1 MEQTDHADPGL
12 IVHVFATA
20 KGPEAREHERR
31 LRGIWDVLGDR
42 LDMPVRQTGK
52 IEVRTAPGE
61 PLRQAVLRVE
71 GDVRCLSVA
80 LTGGSWEELNQL
92 WRECAGETGEWVM
105 GECRLFVAY
114 VRTAST
120 ARRTKA
126 ALAAL
131 PEPHGRS
138 RMTTVRGVAV
148 WESGVEDDERIRR
161 TFAMLAPRELEA
173 KLDAWA
179 WTRGDDRMPPLARH
193 LMHAAKLRYEL
204 RVYRRGE
211 AFRAARHRVDEQVEA
226 LMRALGDDDL
236 PDARRELATRQIAEA
251 GLIWSLTRLRELRRT
266 AEIARHNMRERS
278 LADDLELA
286 DWFLLRL
293 DDDLAYAEAT
303 RERAREIGVIADQ
316 VIAERLQRRA
326 EETARR
332 WERFRVL
339 ETAVVGT
346 LLMMLAAI
354 QAFSY
359 RVPVPEHVKPY
370 IVAALGLTAFAL
382 TAFGL
387 VRWRRNR

>member
-1 MEQTDHADPGL
+1 MEPADLADPGL
-12 IVHVFATA
+12 IVHVFAAA

-42 LDMPVRQTGK
+42 LDMPARRTGE

-61 PLRQAVLRVE
+61 PLRQAVLRVD

-80 LTGGSWEELNQL
+80 LTGGSWAELDRL
-92 WRECAGETGEWVM
+92 WRECAGATGAWVM

-114 VRTAST
+114 VRTAPT
-120 ARRTKA
+120 ARRTKSV
-126 ALAAL
+126 LAAL
-131 PEPHGRS
+131 PEADGRS

-148 WESGVEDDERIRR
+148 WETGVEDDERTRR
-161 TFAMLAPRELEA
+161 TFALLAPRELEA

-211 AFRAARHRVDEQVEA
+211 AFREARNRVDEQVEA
-226 LMRALGDDDL
+226 LLKALGDDDL
-236 PDARRELATRQIAEA
+236 PDARRELATRQIAAA
-251 GLIWSLTRLRELRRT
+251 GLIWSLTRLRELRKT
-266 AEIARHNMRERS
+266 AEIARHNMRERN

-293 DDDLAYAEAT
+293 DDDLAYGEAT

-354 QAFSY
+354 QALGY

>member
-1 MEQTDHADPGL
+1 
-12 IVHVFATA
+12 
-20 KGPEAREHERR
+20 
-31 LRGIWDVLGDR
+31 
-42 LDMPVRQTGK
+42 
-52 IEVRTAPGE
+52 
-61 PLRQAVLRVE
+61 
-71 GDVRCLSVA
+71 
-80 LTGGSWEELNQL
+80 
-92 WRECAGETGEWVM
+92 
-105 GECRLFVAY
+105 
-114 VRTAST
+114 
-120 ARRTKA
+120 
-126 ALAAL
+126 
-131 PEPHGRS
+131 
-138 RMTTVRGVAV
+138 
-148 WESGVEDDERIRR
+148 
-161 TFAMLAPRELEA
+161 
-173 KLDAWA
+173 
-179 WTRGDDRMPPLARH
+179 
-193 LMHAAKLRYEL
+193 
-204 RVYRRGE
+204 
-211 AFRAARHRVDEQVEA
+211 
-226 LMRALGDDDL
+226 DL

-316 VIAERLQRRA
+316 VIAERVQRRA

-354 QAFSY
+354 QALGY
-359 RVPVPEHVKPY
+359 RVPVPENVKPY